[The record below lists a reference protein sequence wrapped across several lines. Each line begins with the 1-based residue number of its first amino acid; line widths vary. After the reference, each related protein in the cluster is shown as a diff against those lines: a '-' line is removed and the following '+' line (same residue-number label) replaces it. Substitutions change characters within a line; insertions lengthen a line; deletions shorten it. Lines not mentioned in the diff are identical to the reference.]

1 MSVIEMLG
9 AVVGYAKNH
18 YYLGTPEF
26 REEKPKKKIVK
37 KIKPKPKSSIQIIKP
52 NK

>member
-1 MSVIEMLG
+1 MSRIEMLG
-9 AVVGYAKNH
+9 AVGGYSKNH

-37 KIKPKPKSSIQIIKP
+37 KIRPKQRSSIQVIKP
-52 NK
+52 EK